1 MAEKIQ
7 LAGDVA
13 SAAVGAQSVMN
24 IVLQF
29 IMNGS
34 ANQMLATIKHL
45 QIICH
50 LGLLFVIVP
59 GNASI
64 FLKTIIEMVTFDPVP
79 DLEPHI
85 ATVFSLTHDDEI
97 EPDLGAR
104 FEAMGYETVFMLEV
118 MGSLTLIIMLQLA
131 IVPFF
136 ILGSIC
142 CVCSS

>member
-1 MAEKIQ
+1 MGI
-7 LAGDVA
+7 
-13 SAAVGAQSVMN
+13 
-24 IVLQF
+24 
-29 IMNGS
+29 
-34 ANQMLATIKHL
+34 
-45 QIICH
+45 
-50 LGLLFVIVP
+50 LFVIVP

-104 FEAMGYETVFMLEV
+104 FEAMGYETVFMLEA
-118 MGSLTLIIMLQLA
+118 MGSLTFIIMLQLA
-131 IVPFF
+131 VIPLF

-142 CVCSS
+142 CVCSSKCRTWFKVKVNGIFFNAILALVDGIFLPFVLASVINIKSAMKG